1 MKRDAVNK
9 VAADFAGKR
18 FVDKEAVLYAIA
30 NNRNGTIPNISSLR
44 DSINNQEYKKAAKEP
59 LSRLKARALMA
70 NLKES

>member
-70 NLKES
+70 SLKES

>member
-59 LSRLKARALMA
+59 LSRLKASALMA
-70 NLKES
+70 SLKES

>member
-44 DSINNQEYKKAAKEP
+44 DSINDQEYKKAAKEP
-59 LSRLKARALMA
+59 LSRLKARVLMA
-70 NLKES
+70 SLKES